1 MRCIQTCDKIQSMG
15 IWDITGTGYRTTV
28 GVKDNQDIKDTHC
41 VYCGQCITHCPVGAL
56 RERNDLSKLYRA
68 LADPEI
74 TTVVQVAPAVRVAWG
89 EGVGLHSSMST
100 TGKMVSALKQ
110 IGFDY
115 VYDTVYSADLTIMEE
130 GSEFV
135 ERFTHKDEYSWPMFT
150 SCCPGWVRFT
160 KHEYPDYVKNLST
173 AKSPQQMFGAVI
185 KSYVA
190 KKNDIDP
197 DKIFSVSVMPCVA
210 KKYECGVEQVNDAG
224 HGRDVD
230 MVLTTRELDRLIR
243 ADRIQVEHLNE
254 SRFDEVFGE
263 GTGAG
268 VIFGATGDVMEAA
281 LRSAYFLITGSN
293 PPVEAF
299 KQVRGMDGWKEAVFE
314 IEGMDVRVAVA
325 SGLANTRRL
334 MEAID
339 KGEVEYDFVEI
350 MACPGGCAGGGGQ
363 PIHEGEELAES
374 RGKSLYGID
383 KNSKLRFSHE
393 NPSVIL
399 TYEEYLEKPNSHL
412 AHELLHTDLE
422 SWEL

>member
-1 MRCIQTCDKIQSMG
+1 M
-15 IWDITGTGYRTTV
+15 
-28 GVKDNQDIKDTHC
+28 
-41 VYCGQCITHCPVGAL
+41 
-56 RERNDLSKLYRA
+56 
-68 LADPEI
+68 
-74 TTVVQVAPAVRVAWG
+74 
-89 EGVGLHSSMST
+89 
-100 TGKMVSALKQ
+100 
-110 IGFDY
+110 
-115 VYDTVYSADLTIMEE
+115 
-130 GSEFV
+130 
-135 ERFTHKDEYSWPMFT
+135 
-150 SCCPGWVRFT
+150 
-160 KHEYPDYVKNLST
+160 
-173 AKSPQQMFGAVI
+173 
-185 KSYVA
+185 
-190 KKNDIDP
+190 
-197 DKIFSVSVMPCVA
+197 
-210 KKYECGVEQVNDAG
+210 VNDAG

-268 VIFGATGDVMEAA
+268 VIFGATGGVMEAA